1 MQELEESGEEVEIR
15 EYLKTIPTVK
25 ELKELCAVLNIKPEE
40 LVRKTEP
47 IYKEKYQGKT
57 LTDIQWLKALAEH
70 PVLIQ
75 RPIVWKG
82 NKAVIAREAGTLAKF
97 LK

>member
-1 MQELEESGEEVEIR
+1 MQELEENGVEVEVI
-15 EYLKTIPTVK
+15 EYLKEIPTVK
-25 ELKELCAVLNIKPEE
+25 ELKELCEVLHIKPEE

-47 IYKEKYQGKT
+47 LYKEKYQEKA
-57 LTDIQWLKALAEH
+57 LTDAQWLKALTEH

-75 RPIVWKG
+75 RPIVLKG
-82 NKAVIAREAGTLAKF
+82 NKAVIARETGVLAKF